1 MESPKTIQ
9 LDPTGGFVVKTR
21 VLEGDAKHPLSTKV
35 FINVCHDEKVPKPPG
50 EFVPE
55 KVFPL
60 IVKNEWEIP
69 LIVSLEKRDKDKKGV
84 PSLVYDCCINSECFR
99 WVQVN
104 NDLRLIL
111 IEWCIESVELM
122 YNMVLDRTY
131 SFPKMLS
138 KGELSKTEVSEEEL
152 KGGLQKKLQELKK
165 NEVLGLLEELEPQP
179 VEGGELPDLMNIEGK
194 KRKPLIEEIDS
205 MSLDKESTRET
216 KAVIQ
221 PKKESSNSKN
231 GPTAMEISV
240 GTRKLQDGKLM
251 LKFSSPHLTSAVEME
266 YCEGNLSLINLN
278 PDVYLGEK
286 NKLEVPLPPGF
297 EPHRVFFCNKDST
310 LYAFAKAV

>member
-21 VLEGDAKHPLSTKV
+21 VLEGDAKHLLSTKV

-179 VEGGELPDLMNIEGK
+179 VEGEELPDLMNIEGK
-194 KRKPLIEEIDS
+194 KRKPLIEEIDL
-205 MSLDKESTRET
+205 MSLGKESTREMKT
-216 KAVIQ
+216 VSQ
-221 PKKESSNSKN
+221 PKKESSNSKI
-231 GPTAMEISV
+231 GPTAMEIFV
-240 GTRKLQDGKLM
+240 GTRKLQDGKLL
-251 LKFSSPHLTSAVEME
+251 LKFSSPHLTPAVEME
-266 YCEGNLSLINLN
+266 YCKGNLSLINLN
-278 PDVYLGEK
+278 PNVYLGQK

-310 LYAFAKAV
+310 LYAIAKAV